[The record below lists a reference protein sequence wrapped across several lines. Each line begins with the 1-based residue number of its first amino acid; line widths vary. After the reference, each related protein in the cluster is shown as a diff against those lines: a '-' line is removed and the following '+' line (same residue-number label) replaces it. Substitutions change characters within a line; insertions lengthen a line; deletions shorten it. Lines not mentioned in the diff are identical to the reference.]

1 VRSDYNAWWPSF
13 VLTTCSVAHQRAAS
27 FSLLPF
33 CVSPIDSG
41 PHSLGPLGT
50 YMLSTPTL
58 TDSQLAEFNDIGF
71 VVIRG
76 AFGTEEMATIDRWCA
91 EILAAPE
98 VSGRHWVYHE
108 RADGNDLVSRIEN
121 IYPFHDGFA
130 QLIDVLA
137 VPTAQLLGEDAQVFK
152 EKVNFK
158 MPGGDG
164 FTPHQ
169 DSQAGWNAYADF
181 FISALVSVDAATVEN
196 GCLELCA
203 GQHNRGLFKSWAP
216 LSEADMEGMV
226 FESVPTQPGDVVF
239 FDCFAPHRSE
249 PNRTDTMRRIY
260 YATYNRAS
268 AGAHMEQYYADK
280 FANYPP
286 DIDRD
291 PNRDYVF
298 KV

>member
-1 VRSDYNAWWPSF
+1 MRSVPSDIA
-13 VLTTCSVAHQRAAS
+13 LTR
-27 FSLLPF
+27 
-33 CVSPIDSG
+33 
-41 PHSLGPLGT
+41 PLTT
-50 YMLSTPTL
+50 YMLSIPSL
-58 TDSQLAEFNDIGF
+58 TDAHLTEFNDTGF
-71 VVIRG
+71 VVLRG
-76 AFGTEEMATIDRWCA
+76 AFGTEDTATIAKWCA
-91 EILAAPE
+91 EILVAPE

-108 RADGNDLVSRIEN
+108 RANNAGNANLVSRIEN
-121 IYPFHDGFA
+121 IYPYHSGFA
-130 QLIDVLA
+130 ELIDALA
-137 VPTAQLLGEDAQVFK
+137 APSAQLLGEDAQLFK

-181 FISALVSVDAATVEN
+181 FLSALVSVDAATLEN
-196 GCLELCA
+196 GCLELSA
-203 GQHNRGLFKSWAP
+203 GQHNRGLFKSWKP
-216 LSEADMEGMV
+216 LSEADMQDMV
-226 FESVPTQPGDVVF
+226 FEPVPTEPGDVVF
-239 FDCFAPHRSE
+239 FDCFAPHRSA
-249 PNRTDTMRRIY
+249 PNCSDSMRRIY

-280 FANYPP
+280 FSNYPP